1 MSSKR
6 TRRKE
11 VIRKIMSSSISI
23 SPIEPVEEFIRK
35 LHSGDIIIVAEKAR
49 SIIVDKDI
57 KMTLAEALPSA
68 ISNYELLGKGG
79 AFPTSERENLANLSL
94 KYINEAYANGVIQ
107 ENKRKR
113 RG

>member
-6 TRRKE
+6 RRRSDK
-11 VIRKIMSSSISI
+11 KIMSSNSSS

-57 KMTLAEALPSA
+57 KMTLAEALPCA
-68 ISNYELLGKGG
+68 ISNYELLGNGG
-79 AFPTSERENLANLSL
+79 AFPPLERENLANLCL

-107 ENKRKR
+107 EDKRKR